1 MYYPHGASPYGFSTT
16 TLFGG
21 DCSSAGRELQKC
33 VKNPFGREKRASAP
47 DVPAPTPVSA
57 PKAKSKAKKRIA
69 PTPVS
74 APSSAPKSKTKKRIA
89 PTLVTSAPVVSA
101 PKSKAKKKSLV
112 SDHDPIKPT
121 IVDDYKKIIADLKR
135 PSAIGFTG
143 QQTEKKINE
152 KLLKKIQDPNYG
164 KDSYKDLVI
173 KAKKKKDKKK

>member
-21 DCSSAGRELQKC
+21 DCSSAARELQKC
-33 VKNPFGREKRASAP
+33 VKNPFGREKKASAP
-47 DVPAPTPVSA
+47 DVSAPQPKQKKRITPTLVSA
-57 PKAKSKAKKRIA
+57 PKAKKRIA
-69 PTPVS
+69 PT
-74 APSSAPKSKTKKRIA
+74 
-89 PTLVTSAPVVSA
+89 LVSA

-112 SDHDPIKPT
+112 SDHDPIRRKKPT

-152 KLLKKIQDPNYG
+152 KLLEKIQDPNYG
-164 KDSYKDLVI
+164 KRFL
-173 KAKKKKDKKK
+173 